1 MNLKERTEQKQF
13 RASDY
18 HSARSLK
25 FTTFVCPKI
34 FTKQLSGF
42 KNNCG
47 VSPDSGGVDL
57 NKKDSGNVNKSLDQC
72 DIASF
77 QSASEAC
84 YYIRQREPCCPLQAN
99 Q

>member
-1 MNLKERTEQKQF
+1 MVQPTSINLWVPRKGPMNLKERMEQKQF

-34 FTKQLSGF
+34 FTKQLSGL

-57 NKKDSGNVNKSLDQC
+57 NKKDLGNVV
-72 DIASF
+72 
-77 QSASEAC
+77 
-84 YYIRQREPCCPLQAN
+84 
-99 Q
+99 